1 MSALLLIYVTF
12 QIEKSQRDVAWTYSG
27 SGLSLIQF
35 NTQNSTNALRL
46 AEALFNYRINTDESK
61 REELRAAYLQKFD
74 IVWSA
79 TVYLK
84 QFNSITEYPDLV
96 KFRNA
101 SKETLE
107 SLDPLMQPDIVLPED
122 QRDALMK
129 DAEKGANARISV
141 DLESQ
146 TVSSSDGETFSFE
159 VDEFKKHCLMNGLDD
174 IGLTMEKSA
183 SIDSFEKQVTADRP
197 WV

>member
-27 SGLSLIQF
+27 SGLSLLQF

-61 REELRAAYLQKFD
+61 REELRAAYLQEFD

-107 SLDPLMQPDIVLPED
+107 SLDPLMQPDIVLTED
-122 QRDALMK
+122 QLNEVSNSITALSRLNSNVAAAHLK
-129 DAEKGANARISV
+129 RIANRSV
-141 DLESQ
+141 ELNAAIVRLQ
-146 TVSSSDGETFSFE
+146 TLAHLLVLVL
-159 VDEFKKHCLMNGLDD
+159 VDSNFL
-174 IGLTMEKSA
+174 
-183 SIDSFEKQVTADRP
+183 
-197 WV
+197 